1 MRCLALKMILIYI
14 EKVIKLLFQK
24 LTTTLSE
31 TEPQVGGADEVIEE
45 PLLEFLSNTLVVTL
59 SGGHALEL
67 SITLL
72 IQGNT

>member
-1 MRCLALKMILIYI
+1 MRCLASKLILIS
-14 EKVIKLLFQK
+14 IKTVVKRLFRK
-24 LTTTLSE
+24 LTIILSE

-72 IQGNT
+72 IQVNT